1 MPRRR
6 CGAEEHLLSRPF
18 KLFLVLA
25 SLPLVG
31 LILLFV
37 TFIACDAWDRA
48 KWGTKRFM
56 PHDWHSATS
65 QTRHLY
71 VNDLLRSNMLA
82 GRTPREV
89 TVLLGTPDR
98 MPESGDGRERWDYT
112 LKYQDCSVDHWLLSI
127 EFHQGKVK
135 NYGLSTD

>member
-18 KLFLVLA
+18 KLF
-25 SLPLVG
+25 
-31 LILLFV
+31 
-37 TFIACDAWDRA
+37 IACDAWDKA